1 MRPTPPQ
8 RAHLII
14 LGALI
19 LPLLPLLVAGCHGSA
34 DNSQNSAATSQTSAA
49 GGSAASLG
57 GSGDAIRVNFNQAV
71 SAAAGTKV
79 PTHREGLEFER
90 GRELGVPSKPTTGTR
105 KQLAKPASA
114 APQLPGISFCTLA
127 TSLCVPFD
135 GIDQA
140 AAPGFPPD
148 PNAAVGAGNI
158 VEVVNGLMQITDRRG
173 AVQCKAAVTLQ
184 AFLGNTADN
193 LTDPHVQF
201 DNVNQRF
208 IFVVTVSPPVTAS
221 SEPAMWVATSE
232 TQDPCGNWFA
242 YRLTFHG
249 DAYAKGRL
257 LDFPIVGQDTN
268 AILISIRTCNTDYT
282 NCNYFTIYGL
292 PKSIVYTGT
301 HVDFN
306 CFEVD
311 SLTAPVINAGQPMIA
326 SPASFFLAAVPGT
339 GYKLY
344 RLTNSGGTGASLSK
358 TTISAPFSA
367 PSRAVN
373 QPNTTV
379 TLNSSDGNITSSPY
393 FDGTFIWFVHDGD
406 DDGFPTVLY
415 GKVDTGNNT
424 VASTWA
430 FHSGSSDDF
439 NPSLTVGITPSGETV
454 YLNWAFTDQKAGTP
468 TTPLFAFGDAT
479 KPLVTI
485 AGAGTIY
492 GPGSTASGV
501 ASCTSNPC
509 RFGDFS
515 SVSLDPS
522 VNRCAFATQEYFG
535 TDGNWKTRI
544 TPIGHCETAV
554 IANP

>member
-1 MRPTPPQ
+1 MRPTHLQ

-19 LPLLPLLVAGCHGSA
+19 LPLLSLLITGCHGST
-34 DNSQNSAATSQTSAA
+34 DNSQNPAATAQSSA
-49 GGSAASLG
+49 SSG
-57 GSGDAIRVNFNQAV
+57 GSGDAIRINFTE
-71 SAAAGTKV
+71 AATSVDARTKA
-79 PTHREGLEFER
+79 PSHPEGFEFER
-90 GRELGVPSKPTTGTR
+90 GRDLDLPSKPTSGTR
-105 KQLAKPASA
+105 KQVAKPLSA
-114 APQLPGISFCTLA
+114 APQTPGIPFCTLA
-127 TSLCVPFD
+127 TSLCSPFD
-135 GIDQA
+135 GIAYDN
-140 AAPGFPPD
+140 GYPPD

-158 VEVVNGLMQITDRRG
+158 AEVVNGLMQVTDRRG
-173 AVQCKAAVTLQ
+173 ALQCKAAVTLQ
-184 AFLGNTADN
+184 AFLGNTADH

-208 IFVVTVSPPVTAS
+208 IFVVTVSPPVATS

-232 TQDPCGNWFA
+232 TEDPCGNWFA

-249 DAYAKGRL
+249 DPYAKGRL
-257 LDFPIVGQDTN
+257 LDFPMLGQDTH
-268 AILISIRTCNTDYT
+268 AILISTRTCDTPNYT

-292 PKSIVYTGT
+292 PKSIMYAGA
-301 HVDFN
+301 HVEFD

-311 SLTAPVINAGQPMIA
+311 SLTAPITNAGQPMID
-326 SPASFFLAAVPGT
+326 SPTSFFLAAVPGT

-344 RLTNSGGTGASLSK
+344 RLTNSGGAGASLSK
-358 TTISAPFSA
+358 TTIPAPFSK

-406 DDGFPTVLY
+406 DDDFPTVRY
-415 GKVDTGNNT
+415 GKLETGNNT
-424 VASTWA
+424 VATTWA

-468 TTPLFAFGDAT
+468 TTPVFAFGDAT

-522 VNRCAFATQEYFG
+522 VNGCAFATQEYFG
-535 TDGNWKTRI
+535 TDGQWKTRI
-544 TPIGHCETAV
+544 APIGRCESPV
-554 IANP
+554 IANR